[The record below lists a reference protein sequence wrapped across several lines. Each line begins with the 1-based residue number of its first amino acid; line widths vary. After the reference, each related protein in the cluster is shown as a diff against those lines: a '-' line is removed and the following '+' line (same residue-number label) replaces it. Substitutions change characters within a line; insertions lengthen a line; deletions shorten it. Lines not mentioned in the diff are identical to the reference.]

1 MLRALPAFPV
11 VLALLLLGACHR
23 DQAPPQQAPP
33 PEVGVIEARSANLP
47 LTRDIGGRLAA
58 YRSAD
63 VRARVP
69 GVLQRRVYT
78 EGSDVKQGDVLFLI
92 DPAPL
97 QAALGSAQG
106 SLAQA
111 QANYANAKASADRAR
126 RLAPT
131 EFISRSDLDN
141 ALATERSA
149 AAAVAAA
156 RAAVQAARINLGYA
170 TVRAPIS
177 GRAGEQQVTE
187 GALVGEGTATLLT
200 TVDQIDPLY
209 ANFSMGVAELEQI
222 RKIRAAAAPGTESTV
237 DVLLGDGSV
246 YGHTGTLDFSG
257 DIVDPA
263 TGAIS
268 LRALIPNPE
277 RRLMPGTY
285 VTLRARLG
293 QLDGVFA
300 IPQAAVQRDAKGP
313 YLMLVGSDGKVARR
327 DVTLDSSALG
337 GDWIVTSGLNAG
349 EQVIVSGLQ
358 KVREGVQ
365 VTTVPWSPDA
375 SGQAP
380 PPGQGQTSNPARGGG
395 RAVPAGAQAP
405 DAPGDQAPPARGG
418 GRDRSPA
425 QPSGQTAPAG
435 GETQG
440 QPPAGGLAMVP
451 DSRRAGT
458 PAANASA
465 RG

>member
-1 MLRALPAFPV
+1 MLRTAPALSF
-11 VLALLLLGACHR
+11 VLSLAMLAACHR
-23 DQAPPQQAPP
+23 DQAQPQQAAPP
-33 PEVGVIEARSANLP
+33 PEVGVIEARAADLP

-69 GVLQRRVYT
+69 GVLQKRVYA
-78 EGSDVKQGDVLFLI
+78 EGSDVRQGDVLFLI

-97 QAALGSAQG
+97 QAALGTAQG

-111 QANYANAKASADRAR
+111 QANYANAKSSADRAR
-126 RLAPT
+126 KLAPT

-149 AAAVAAA
+149 AAAVEAA

-187 GALVGEGTATLLT
+187 GALVGEGSPTLLT

-209 ANFSMGVAELEQI
+209 ANFSMGVSELQQI
-222 RKIRAAAAPGTESTV
+222 RRERAAAAPGTESSV

-246 YGHTGTLDFSG
+246 YPHSGTLDFSG
-257 DIVDPA
+257 DVVDPA

-277 RRLMPGTY
+277 RALMPGTY

-293 QLDGVFA
+293 QLDGVYA
-300 IPQAAVQRDAKGP
+300 IPQAAVQRDANGA
-313 YLMLVGSDGKVARR
+313 YLMLVGGDGKVARR
-327 DVTLDSSALG
+327 DVTLDSSAQG
-337 GDWIVTSGLNAG
+337 GNWIVTSGLQDG
-349 EQVIVSGLQ
+349 DQVIVSGLQ
-358 KVREGVQ
+358 KVREGGEAKA
-365 VTTVPWSPDA
+365 VPWSPPDA
-375 SGQAP
+375 AAPATGGGGQ
-380 PPGQGQTSNPARGGG
+380 SNPARGGG
-395 RAVPAGAQAP
+395 RPTDPADQPQAEP
-405 DAPGDQAPPARGG
+405 DRPSPARGG
-418 GRDRSPA
+418 RESGRVP
-425 QPSGQTAPAG
+425 GAPAG
-435 GETQG
+435 QG
-440 QPPAGGLAMVP
+440 APAGVP
-451 DSRRAGT
+451 ARHALRDVQA
-458 PAANASA
+458 A
-465 RG
+465 RGASLTRP